1 LLRSVIRCL
10 SCTMLLLVAG
20 CDLDEPLL
28 GGDGNARPVAA
39 AQPPAAPAPAVMAS
53 PAPGPLASATPAPAA
68 AAAPVQAA
76 PAPAAP
82 TPIPDANAGAP
93 VPADPSTN
101 SYQIGPG
108 DDLNIFVW
116 RNPDLSTKVP
126 VRPDGKIS
134 IPLVEDVSA
143 IGKTPSAL
151 ARELEEKLRAYVKEP
166 IVTVLVAQF
175 VGPYSQQVRVIGE
188 AAQPRA
194 IPYRANMTVL
204 DVMIEVGGLTKF
216 ASGDRA
222 VIMRTQ
228 DGRQESVPVHLDSL
242 IKDGDVA
249 ANVAMRPGDI
259 LIIPQRYF

>member
-1 LLRSVIRCL
+1 
-10 SCTMLLLVAG
+10 MLLLVAG

-28 GGDGNARPVAA
+28 GGDRAHPAAPAQPVPAPVAA
-39 AQPPAAPAPAVMAS
+39 AAMPSSAPIAAPVPPGDAAPAQTS
-53 PAPGPLASATPAPAA
+53 TTPSVPPTDAA
-68 AAAPVQAA
+68 AGG
-76 PAPAAP
+76 
-82 TPIPDANAGAP
+82 PIP
-93 VPADPSTN
+93 VDPSSNT
-101 SYQIGPG
+101 YQIGPG
-108 DDLNIFVW
+108 DELNIFVW
-116 RNPDLSTKVP
+116 RNPELSTKVP

-151 ARELEEKLRAYVKEP
+151 ARELEQKLRAYVKEP

-222 VIMRTQ
+222 VIMRTV

-249 ANVAMRPGDI
+249 DNVAMRPGDT

>member
-1 LLRSVIRCL
+1 
-10 SCTMLLLVAG
+10 MLLLAAG

-28 GGDGNARPVAA
+28 GGDDSARPVAA
-39 AQPPAAPAPAVMAS
+39 ARPTPAPPPAAASSPAPAPLASTALPPASPAAAAPAPPS
-53 PAPGPLASATPAPAA
+53 ASAVLATPP
-68 AAAPVQAA
+68 
-76 PAPAAP
+76 
-82 TPIPDANAGAP
+82 PDANAGGP
-93 VPADPSTN
+93 VPADPSSN

-108 DDLNIFVW
+108 DELNIFVW

-222 VIMRTQ
+222 VIMRTVNGQ
-228 DGRQESVPVHLDSL
+228 QESVPVHLDSL

>member
-1 LLRSVIRCL
+1 
-10 SCTMLLLVAG
+10 MLLLVAG

-28 GGDGNARPVAA
+28 GAA
-39 AQPPAAPAPAVMAS
+39 TQAPPPAIVSAPPPAALDPAAPMAAPARAPAPPPPTLAAGT
-53 PAPGPLASATPAPAA
+53 APEAA
-68 AAAPVQAA
+68 AAAP
-76 PAPAAP
+76 PS
-82 TPIPDANAGAP
+82 
-93 VPADPSTN
+93 DPSSD

-108 DDLNIFVW
+108 DELNIFVW
-116 RNPDLSTKVP
+116 RNPDLTSKVP

-143 IGKTPSAL
+143 IGKTPSVL
-151 ARELEEKLRAYVKEP
+151 ARELEAKLRAYVKDP
-166 IVTVLVAQF
+166 IVTVIVSQF
-175 VGPYSQQVRVIGE
+175 IGAYSQQVRVIGE

-194 IPYRANMTVL
+194 IPYRANMSVL

-222 VIMRTQ
+222 VIMRTI

-249 ANVAMRPGDI
+249 ANIAMRPGDI